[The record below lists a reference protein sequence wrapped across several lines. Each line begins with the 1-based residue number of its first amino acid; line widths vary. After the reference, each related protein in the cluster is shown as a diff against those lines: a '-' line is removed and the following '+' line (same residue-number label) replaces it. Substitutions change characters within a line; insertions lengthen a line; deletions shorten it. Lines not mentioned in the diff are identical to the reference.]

1 MFTVRPLVHMP
12 TSSLPEVKPATD
24 AKSAGTTKP
33 PEKPVTLEFKF
44 TPSVD
49 KLTELDSELTGTYNS
64 KGKLAVISNKTIV
77 YVEPSAYIRDQL
89 VRNNK
94 VV

>member
-1 MFTVRPLVHMP
+1 MSTVRPLVHMP
-12 TSSLPEVKPATD
+12 TSSLPEVKPAAD
-24 AKSAGTTKP
+24 LKSVGIPKP

-49 KLTELDSELTGTYNS
+49 KLTELDSELIGTYNS

-77 YVEPSAYIRDQL
+77 YVEPSAFIREQL
-89 VRNNK
+89 VRNTK